1 MLYILMNTVR
11 SYGLQNLYRDQ
22 IQQLPEIAEIAMSMG
37 MDGRNCQFNRE
48 SFAEK
53 TPQNAERN

>member
-37 MDGRNCQFNRE
+37 MDDKDC
-48 SFAEK
+48 
-53 TPQNAERN
+53 